1 MCFKR
6 EEVEAVIRAAT
17 GIVVVDEAYGAF
29 HHDSFLP
36 WAGEVENLV
45 VMRTISKIG
54 FAGLR
59 MGYVAAS
66 PSIMGEMAKILPPY
80 NMNQLSLAAGKIL
93 IETSSNHSAKH

>member
-1 MCFKR
+1 M
-6 EEVEAVIRAAT
+6 EAVIRAAT

-59 MGYVAAS
+59 MGICGRKSKHYGRTGQN
-66 PSIMGEMAKILPPY
+66 PSTLQHESIKLGG
-80 NMNQLSLAAGKIL
+80 GKIL